1 VIQAESISVSYGPI
15 RAVRNVSLEVGEGE
29 IVTLLGPNGA
39 GKSSLISA
47 MIGLVPKTGGRLTFR
62 GEDVTALGTEALVRR
77 GMTLTPEGRRIF
89 ADLSVAENLRLG
101 AATRTDHDGIAEDT
115 EKFLEMFPI
124 LRQRYHSA
132 AKYLSGGEQQMLA
145 ISRSLMSRPKLLML
159 DEPSLGLAP
168 RLVDQIFEFLVKLRE
183 WGVTM
188 LVVEQNAGEVLEF
201 ADHAYVLASGS
212 IQFAGTAE
220 ALRHSGDVMEMYLG
234 LEGNERSGGQ

>member
-1 VIQAESISVSYGPI
+1 MLVAENVSVSYGPI
-15 RAVRNVSLEVGEGE
+15 RAVRDVSIEVKEGE

-47 MIGLVPKTGGRLTFR
+47 LIGLVPKAAGRMHFM
-62 GEDVTALGTEALVRR
+62 GEDVAPLSTEMLVRR
-77 GMTLTPEGRRIF
+77 GISMTPEGRRVF

-101 AATRTDHDGIAEDT
+101 AATRSDRDGVAGDI
-115 EKFLEMFPI
+115 EKYLDMFPI
-124 LRQRYHSA
+124 LRQRFHSA

-168 RLVDQIFEFLVKLRE
+168 RIVDQIFEFLVRLRE
-183 WGVTM
+183 WGLTI

-201 ADHAYVLASGS
+201 ADRAYVMASGAL
-212 IQFAGTAE
+212 QFGGTAQ
-220 ALRHSGDVMEMYLG
+220 ALRDSGDVMEMYLG
-234 LEGNERSGGQ
+234 LEGH